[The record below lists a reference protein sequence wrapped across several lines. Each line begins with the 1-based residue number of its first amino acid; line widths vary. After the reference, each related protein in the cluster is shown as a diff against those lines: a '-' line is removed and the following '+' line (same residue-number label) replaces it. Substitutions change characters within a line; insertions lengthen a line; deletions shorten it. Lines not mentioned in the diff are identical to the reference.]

1 MDAWWYVC
9 LLVLMLESMFDKIIT
24 TCMNTVP
31 GTGTAAVSI
40 YLSIDPPM
48 FRQTYNIS
56 LHENLF
62 SIILRV
68 QEFLS

>member
-9 LLVLMLESMFDKIIT
+9 LLVLMPESMYDNIIT
-24 TCMNTVP
+24 TCMNTVQAS
-31 GTGTAAVSI
+31 TAAVSI